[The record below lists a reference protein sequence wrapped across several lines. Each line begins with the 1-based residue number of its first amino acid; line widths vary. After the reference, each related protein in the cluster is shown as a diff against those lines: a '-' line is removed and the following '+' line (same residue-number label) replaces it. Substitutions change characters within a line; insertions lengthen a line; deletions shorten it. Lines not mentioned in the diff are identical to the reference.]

1 LPIALFYHL
10 AHNLEHLLIEGPK
23 ALKLALDPFGYGW
36 NFFGAVDLSVP
47 PLVSLDVLWIL
58 QIMLVLVGHVYSL
71 WAAGRVSISIFGD
84 RKAALLS
91 QLPMLLGMI
100 CFSVFSLWLLKQ
112 PMVMRTAM

>member
-1 LPIALFYHL
+1 
-10 AHNLEHLLIEGPK
+10 
-23 ALKLALDPFGYGW
+23 
-36 NFFGAVDLSVP
+36 
-47 PLVSLDVLWIL
+47 VLWIL